1 MSWQAFIERPQAA
14 EHAVQIYD
22 ELDELVDSVCRF
34 LLAGVE
40 SGAPAVVVVTA
51 EHRCRITRELE
62 ERGADVAV
70 LEQCGQLIIRDA
82 EETLASF
89 MAGDLPSVERFDVV
103 VGRLVDEVASL
114 YPDRTIRV
122 FGEMVDLLWA
132 QGRSAAAIAVEQLWN
147 ALAQRCS
154 FALLCAYHLDI
165 FDIDVQTGALPDV
178 FRTHSH
184 ARPTA
189 EPARLAAA
197 IDKAL
202 GEIVGPRDAA
212 YIYLDVAEQ
221 MRRDKLPRAQ
231 ALLTRLS
238 ATNRALAASVLER
251 AHTHFAHGRHAER
264 SSVAASDA

>member
-103 VGRLVDEVASL
+103 
-114 YPDRTIRV
+114 V